1 MVLMTS
7 KTWEKAIYHLLI
19 KYRNKHLE
27 NYNMDEEEDAAA
39 RARRQARK
47 SAGAPSPAK
56 RKGGTGPMVAK
67 QPGLAP
73 LGENETIQPRA
84 ASPSPMSRPQA
95 PTPKKASGGQV
106 EESPISKAKQQPPKS
121 PGGPRPPV
129 SRGNSTASQAPRLEM
144 PGTPGPTIT
153 LQEATPTKE
162 VLAANVTA
170 RPRSGMSSPGP
181 AESPSLPLNVPQV
194 QDERLQHFFNE
205 VANQLNTMNIRSSVV
220 STSSNGSGSA
230 ILGSDYQAYLA
241 YAAGVNS
248 PIGPLS
254 PTLGH
259 GNGLE
264 VGVDPNQ
271 FADAD
276 DDHSEVASIVS
287 SVQPGRQ
294 SPHVGLGLGG
304 PPYGPRPGLHPAQ
317 SQNTNRWS
325 YASSTGSSHR
335 GSIYPV
341 ESPMQSPA
349 LSFGGAQEFIG
360 STQPLQA
367 TRPAPFPPPRGASR
381 LAPTRPAP
389 STPPTSV
396 PSTLESKRTSTLPRD
411 ESFVVIDSDT
421 PNDPS
426 LNSWNSRYSA
436 NRGQD
441 AFGML
446 KRRKKNLSNIEPT
459 PFMPSLSGPSSATS
473 TSSSVSGK
481 RSWFNNLFSFK
492 PASFTLMSSDNIGNT
507 RERAKKLLSGMGC
520 RVEIVEVDGLRAL
533 KCRYDD
539 VKGMSSIPVKCE
551 D

>member
-1 MVLMTS
+1 
-7 KTWEKAIYHLLI
+7 
-19 KYRNKHLE
+19 
-27 NYNMDEEEDAAA
+27 MDEEEDPAA

-73 LGENETIQPRA
+73 LGENDTIQQRA
-84 ASPSPMSRPQA
+84 VSPSPVSRPQA
-95 PTPKKASGGQV
+95 PTPKKASEGRV

-129 SRGNSTASQAPRLEM
+129 SRGQSTVSQIPTLGM
-144 PGTPGPTIT
+144 PITPGPKIT

-162 VLAANVTA
+162 VLSANVTA
-170 RPRSGMSSPGP
+170 RPRSGVSSPIP

-205 VANQLNTMNIRSSVV
+205 VASQLNTMNIRSSVV
-220 STSSNGSGSA
+220 SNTSSNGSGSA

-248 PIGPLS
+248 PTGPLS
-254 PTLGH
+254 PPLGH
-259 GNGLE
+259 GIGLE

-294 SPHVGLGLGG
+294 SPLVGLGLGG
-304 PPYGPRPGLHPAQ
+304 PPHGPRPGLHPAQ
-317 SQNTNRWS
+317 NQNTNRWS

-349 LSFGGAQEFIG
+349 LSFSAAGPQEFIG
-360 STQPLQA
+360 TTQPLHA
-367 TRPAPFPPPRGASR
+367 SRPAPFPPPRGASR
-381 LAPTRPAP
+381 LAPTRP
-389 STPPTSV
+389 PPTV
-396 PSTLESKRTSTLPRD
+396 PSTLHEKRESTLPRD
-411 ESFVVIDSDT
+411 DSFVVIDSDT

-426 LNSWNSRYSA
+426 LNSWNSRHSS

-446 KRRKKNLSNIEPT
+446 KRRKKSK
-459 PFMPSLSGPSSATS
+459 SST
-473 TSSSVSGK
+473 
-481 RSWFNNLFSFK
+481 FQ
-492 PASFTLMSSDNIGNT
+492 
-507 RERAKKLLSGMGC
+507 
-520 RVEIVEVDGLRAL
+520 VEDH
-533 KCRYDD
+533 
-539 VKGMSSIPVKCE
+539 
-551 D
+551 